1 MKKCL
6 WWISFNLQKCA
17 AHSNYSC
24 VGEGENEYTIN
35 NQGIQHLNEMNGI
48 TVQTDA
54 VLLFWVGAN
63 KAYIC
68 GSPHTLLSG
77 TIA

>member
-1 MKKCL
+1 MCRSL
-6 WWISFNLQKCA
+6 PLIQIIVVW
-17 AHSNYSC
+17 
-24 VGEGENEYTIN
+24 GGNEYTIN

-48 TVQTDA
+48 KVQTDA
-54 VLLFWVGAN
+54 VFFWVGAN

-68 GSPHTLLSG
+68 GSLHTLQSG